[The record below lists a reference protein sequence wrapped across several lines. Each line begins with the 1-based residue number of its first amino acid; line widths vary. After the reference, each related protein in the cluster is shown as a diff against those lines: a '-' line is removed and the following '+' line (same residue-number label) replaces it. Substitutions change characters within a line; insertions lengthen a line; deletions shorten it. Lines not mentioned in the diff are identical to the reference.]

1 MPKTTSIRE
10 RRLLIA
16 FVVIGLSF
24 AILSAG
30 RASTLPTGAGEPG
43 SFAAQGQAVRT
54 ETLADCRTV
63 VPTKESPTTMAS
75 DTAVSATNTTT
86 PTDTAVSGTNT
97 PTSTAP
103 TSTNAPT
110 DTPTTT
116 PSSATNTPTNT
127 PTDTPTSTPTRTP
140 TPTVTSTPT
149 RTPTPTVTST
159 PTRTPTPDDTQL
171 GNVTTD
177 TRLYAE
183 GSVSELRSVQRTEDP
198 CATEPAAT
206 NEPQPT
212 PTKPV
217 SLLPNTGAGELD
229 RTDEGFGRT
238 LLNVAVLVLL
248 MGVALGLGR
257 RAGRRADR

>member
-30 RASTLPTGAGEPG
+30 RASTLPTGVGEPG
-43 SFAAQGQAVRT
+43 NLPAQGQAVYAQ
-54 ETLADCRTV
+54 TLADCRTV
-63 VPTKESPTTMAS
+63 VPTKESPTTMPG
-75 DTAVSATNTTT
+75 DTAVSATKT
-86 PTDTAVSGTNT
+86 PTDTAVSETNT
-97 PTSTAP
+97 PTSTATTSPNTP
-103 TSTNAPT
+103 TA
-110 DTPTTT
+110 TPTTT
-116 PSSATNTPTNT
+116 PSSATNTPT
-127 PTDTPTSTPTRTP
+127 STPTGTP
-140 TPTVTSTPT
+140 ITPTVTPSSTATPT
-149 RTPTPTVTST
+149 E
-159 PTRTPTPDDTQL
+159 DDTQL
-171 GNVTTD
+171 TSLTTD

-183 GSVSELRSVQRTEDP
+183 RSGSELRNVQQTEDP

-212 PTKPV
+212 PTKQV

-238 LLNVAVLVLL
+238 LLAVAVLVSL

-257 RAGRRADR
+257 WAGRGADR